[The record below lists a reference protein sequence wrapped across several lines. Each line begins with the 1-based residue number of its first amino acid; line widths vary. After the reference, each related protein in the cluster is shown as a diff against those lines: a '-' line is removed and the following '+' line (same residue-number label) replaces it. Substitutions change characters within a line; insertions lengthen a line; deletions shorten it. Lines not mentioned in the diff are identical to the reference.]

1 LHDQICQQLGSL
13 AIEIGEFA
21 KGALPEETQSR
32 LRAFQGRVVATSE
45 ESRHIAYRLHPSVL
59 DDLGVVASLRSLCH
73 AFSNEIKIA
82 VELSP
87 AALPSSVPRELASC
101 LYRVAQESLQNVA
114 KHASAK
120 HVWFALTSRNEILTL
135 SIADDG
141 VGFNLEAVKGLGGL
155 GLVSME
161 ERARLVNAKLSIKSR
176 PGHGTQ
182 IALRVPLPAPTDE
195 ESADSTS

>member
-1 LHDQICQQLGSL
+1 LHDQICQQLGAL

-21 KGALPEETQSR
+21 KQPLPQETQSR
-32 LRAFQGRVVATSE
+32 LRAFQDRVVATSE
-45 ESRHIAYRLHPSVL
+45 ESRHIAYHLHPSVL
-59 DDLGVVASLRSLCH
+59 DDLGVVASLRSLCK
-73 AFSNEIKIA
+73 AFSNDIKIG
-82 VELSP
+82 VELSTVD
-87 AALPSSVPRELASC
+87 LPSSMPRELASC
-101 LYRVAQESLQNVA
+101 LYRVAQESLRNVA

-120 HVWFALTSRNEILTL
+120 NVWFALTSRDKTLTL

-141 VGFNLEAVKGLGGL
+141 VGFNLEAAKGRGGL